1 MKSLL
6 NYIRKIDEDSSRQK
20 IAKPLQNKNR
30 EIVFTKTKKYR
41 KYRYFDKEEHRCPI
55 LYSSSQTSLTKRVPL
70 IYLTFCE

>member
-20 IAKPLQNKNR
+20 IAKPFQNKNR

-41 KYRYFDKEEHRCPI
+41 KYRKYKK
-55 LYSSSQTSLTKRVPL
+55 Y
-70 IYLTFCE
+70 